1 MDQLESNLNTRSDEY
16 KTNRAAMLK
25 LVETLE
31 ARQAQVRAGGGE
43 RGVKKFRDQ
52 GKLLPRE
59 RLELLLDPG
68 TPFLELS
75 PLAAW
80 GMYNDEAP
88 VALQIAGI
96 GIVSG
101 VECLVTVNDATA
113 KGGAVYPM
121 SLQKTLRAQTIAAEN
136 RLPCITCVES
146 AGANL
151 LYQDEIFILGGRTFA
166 NQARLSAA
174 GIPQVALV
182 FGSSTAGG
190 AYVPGMSDY
199 TVFVRGQATAY
210 LGGPPLVKMAIGEEV
225 DDETLGGAEMH
236 AQVSGLSDYLA
247 EDDADALRIGRL
259 IAQHLKQQKPAV
271 CLNRRQSPSEP
282 AYDPDELLGVIP
294 ADPRIPFD
302 IREIVARIVDGSEF
316 FEFKP
321 EYGPTLVTGHAV
333 INGWPVGI
341 LGNNGILFSESANKA
356 AQFIQL
362 CNQSRTPLIYLQNI
376 TGFMVGTQYERGG
389 IIKHGSQ
396 MINAVATSS
405 VPQFSVIVGG
415 SYGAGNYAMCGR
427 SYDPRFL
434 WSWPNSKVAVMGGEQ
449 AAGVLGIVQEAA
461 AKRRGIEPDKTTIE
475 ATQMMTRQKFEQE
488 SDPYYATARL
498 WDDGILDPRN
508 TRRALSVGLSVA
520 HNVDFISPGQPH
532 YGVFSDVK
540 TAVPIENGRYQSNS
554 V

>member
-1 MDQLESNLNTRSDEY
+1 
-16 KTNRAAMLK
+16 MLG
-25 LVETLE
+25 LVEQLE

-43 RGVKKFRDQ
+43 RGEAKFRAQ

-59 RLELLLDPG
+59 RLELLLDPN

-80 GMYNDEAP
+80 DMYNDEAP
-88 VALQIAGI
+88 AALQITGI
-96 GIVSG
+96 GVVGG
-101 VECLVTVNDATA
+101 VECMVLVNDATA

-121 SLQKTLRAQTIAAEN
+121 SLQKTLRAQAIAAEN
-136 RLPCITCVES
+136 RLPCVYLVES

-151 LYQDEIFILGGRTFA
+151 LYQDEIFILGGRSFA
-166 NQARLSAA
+166 NQARMSAQA
-174 GIPQVALV
+174 IPQVAIV

-236 AQVSGLSDYLA
+236 ATVSGLADYLA
-247 EDDADALRIGRL
+247 EDDRDGVRIGRFIL
-259 IAQHLKQQKPAV
+259 SQLQQPKPAAA
-271 CLNRRQSPSEP
+271 LARRQTPEPP

-294 ADPRIPFD
+294 ADGRIPFD
-302 IREIVARIVDGSEF
+302 IREIIARLVDSSRF
-316 FEFKP
+316 LEFKP
-321 EYGPTLVTGHAV
+321 DYGPTLVTGHAH
-333 INGWPVGI
+333 INGWPVGLI
-341 LGNNGILFSESANKA
+341 ANNGILFSESANKA

-362 CNQSRTPLIYLQNI
+362 CNQNRTPIIYLQNI
-376 TGFMVGTQYERGG
+376 TGFMVGTKYERQG

-405 VPQFSVIVGG
+405 VPQFSLIVGG

-427 SYDPRFL
+427 AYDPRFL
-434 WSWPNSKVAVMGGEQ
+434 WSWPNSRVAVMGGEQ
-449 AAGVLGIVQEAA
+449 AAGVLAIVQEERAR
-461 AKRRGIEPDKTTIE
+461 KLGVEPDAQQIE
-475 ATQMMTRQKFEQE
+475 MMQMMTRQKFEQE

-498 WDDGILDPRN
+498 WDDGIIDPRH

-520 HNVDFISPGQPH
+520 HNQDFVTTGPSA
-532 YGVFSDVK
+532 YGVF
-540 TAVPIENGRYQSNS
+540 RL
-554 V
+554 